1 MARKVEEMAQQAHP
15 KIFTL
20 MMIFKDIQNAKD
32 ILLRIQM
39 LIERYQDGIIDL
51 MTSTDTVSELLN
63 IGWRSMKDNELN
75 SDHLIVN

>member
-1 MARKVEEMAQQAHP
+1 MARTVEEMGQHAHP

>member
-1 MARKVEEMAQQAHP
+1 MARKVEEMAQHAHP

-20 MMIFKDIQNAKD
+20 MMIFMDIQNAKD

>member
-1 MARKVEEMAQQAHP
+1 MARKVEEMAQHAHS

>member
-1 MARKVEEMAQQAHP
+1 MARKVEEMAQHAHP

-20 MMIFKDIQNAKD
+20 MIFKDIQNAKD
-32 ILLRIQM
+32 ILLRIRM
-39 LIERYQDGIIDL
+39 LIEIYQDGIIDL
-51 MTSTDTVSELLN
+51 MTSTDTASELLH

>member
-1 MARKVEEMAQQAHP
+1 MARKVEEMAQHAHP

-20 MMIFKDIQNAKD
+20 MIFKDIQNAKD

-39 LIERYQDGIIDL
+39 LIEIYQDGIIDL
-51 MTSTDTVSELLN
+51 MTSTDTASELLH

>member
-1 MARKVEEMAQQAHP
+1 MARKVEEMAQHAHP
-15 KIFTL
+15 NIFTL

>member
-1 MARKVEEMAQQAHP
+1 MEPLRHRWTTHQQQFERMARKVEEMAQQAHP

-20 MMIFKDIQNAKD
+20 MVILKDIQNAKD

-51 MTSTDTVSELLN
+51 MTSTDTASELLQ
-63 IGWRSMKDNELN
+63 IG
-75 SDHLIVN
+75 

>member
-1 MARKVEEMAQQAHP
+1 MARKVEEMAQHAHP

-32 ILLRIQM
+32 VPLRIQM

>member
-1 MARKVEEMAQQAHP
+1 MARKVEEMAQHAHP

-20 MMIFKDIQNAKD
+20 MMVFKDIQNAKD

-63 IGWRSMKDNELN
+63 IGWKSMKDNELN
-75 SDHLIVN
+75 SDYLIVN

>member
-1 MARKVEEMAQQAHP
+1 MARKVEEMAQHAHP

-20 MMIFKDIQNAKD
+20 MIFKDIQNAKD

>member
-1 MARKVEEMAQQAHP
+1 MARKVEEMAQHAHP

-20 MMIFKDIQNAKD
+20 MMIFKDIQIAKD
-32 ILLRIQM
+32 IPLRIQM

-51 MTSTDTVSELLN
+51 MTSTDTASELLHVE
-63 IGWRSMKDNELN
+63 WRSMKDNELN

>member
-1 MARKVEEMAQQAHP
+1 MARKVEEMAQHAHP

-32 ILLRIQM
+32 IPLRIQM

>member
-1 MARKVEEMAQQAHP
+1 MARKVEEKAQHAHP

-32 ILLRIQM
+32 IPLRIQM

>member
-1 MARKVEEMAQQAHP
+1 MARKVEEITQHAHP

-20 MMIFKDIQNAKD
+20 MMILKDIQNAKD

-39 LIERYQDGIIDL
+39 IIERYQDGIIDL

>member
-1 MARKVEEMAQQAHP
+1 
-15 KIFTL
+15 

-63 IGWRSMKDNELN
+63 IGWRSIKDNELN

>member
-1 MARKVEEMAQQAHP
+1 
-15 KIFTL
+15 

-51 MTSTDTVSELLN
+51 MASTDTVSELLN

>member
-1 MARKVEEMAQQAHP
+1 MARKVEEMEQHAHP

-20 MMIFKDIQNAKD
+20 MIFKDIQNAKD

-39 LIERYQDGIIDL
+39 LIEIYQDGIIDL
-51 MTSTDTVSELLN
+51 MTSTDTASELLH

>member
-1 MARKVEEMAQQAHP
+1 MTKLQIPHKEDDNVKQRRAA
-15 KIFTL
+15 
-20 MMIFKDIQNAKD
+20 IFKDIQNAKD

>member
-1 MARKVEEMAQQAHP
+1 MARKVEEMAQHAHP

-20 MMIFKDIQNAKD
+20 MMVFKDIQNAKD

-75 SDHLIVN
+75 SDYLIVN

>member
-1 MARKVEEMAQQAHP
+1 MTQHAHP

-32 ILLRIQM
+32 ILLSIQM

>member
-1 MARKVEEMAQQAHP
+1 MARKVEEMAQHAHP

-20 MMIFKDIQNAKD
+20 MMIFKDIQNAKN

>member
-1 MARKVEEMAQQAHP
+1 
-15 KIFTL
+15 

-39 LIERYQDGIIDL
+39 LIERYQDGIIGL
-51 MTSTDTVSELLN
+51 MTSTDTASELLN
-63 IGWRSMKDNELN
+63 IEWRSMKDNELN

>member
-1 MARKVEEMAQQAHP
+1 
-15 KIFTL
+15 

>member
-1 MARKVEEMAQQAHP
+1 
-15 KIFTL
+15 

-51 MTSTDTVSELLN
+51 MTSTDTVSELLKYRME
-63 IGWRSMKDNELN
+63 INERQ
-75 SDHLIVN
+75 

>member
-1 MARKVEEMAQQAHP
+1 
-15 KIFTL
+15 
-20 MMIFKDIQNAKD
+20 MIFKDIQNAKD

-39 LIERYQDGIIDL
+39 LIEIYQDGIIDL
-51 MTSTDTVSELLN
+51 MTSTDTASELLH

>member
-1 MARKVEEMAQQAHP
+1 
-15 KIFTL
+15 

-51 MTSTDTVSELLN
+51 MTSTDTVSKLLN

>member
-1 MARKVEEMAQQAHP
+1 MARKVEEMAQHAHP

-51 MTSTDTVSELLN
+51 KTSTDTVSELLN

>member
-1 MARKVEEMAQQAHP
+1 MARKVEEMAQHAHL

-51 MTSTDTVSELLN
+51 MTSTDTASELLN

>member
-1 MARKVEEMAQQAHP
+1 MARKVEEMAQHAHP

-32 ILLRIQM
+32 IPLRIQM

-75 SDHLIVN
+75 SDHLVVN

>member
-1 MARKVEEMAQQAHP
+1 MARKVEEMAQHAHP